1 MLRRTAIVSIFACA
15 LTLAGSAY
23 AGSYLD
29 RAKLLVE
36 GTEQDCGML
45 RQHLM
50 DKELALMIHGVAEAR
65 LKAASKMEIP
75 ASVAKA
81 HPHLLLVLEHGER
94 ASNAASDGNL
104 KIALEH
110 LEDATREAKMFR
122 SLLTELGFPL
132 AGSRGSS

>member
-1 MLRRTAIVSIFACA
+1 MMTRRLLFLALLSASLTVASTAF
-15 LTLAGSAY
+15 

-36 GTEQDCGML
+36 GTEQDCAML
-45 RQHLM
+45 RQHLT
-50 DKELALMIHGVAEAR
+50 DKELALMIHSVAEAR

-94 ASNAASDGNL
+94 AAAAASDGNL

-110 LEDATREAKMFR
+110 LEDATREGKMFR
-122 SLLTELGFPL
+122 ALLSELGFPL
-132 AGSRGSS
+132 AS